1 VGRGTDR
8 DRDPVVQP
16 VRREVDENDPVLLY
30 DNQVSG
36 NKVRLLFEQ
45 PGIEYERRKVEHF
58 DLPTL
63 VLDDGRALTAHT

>member
-1 VGRGTDR
+1 
-8 DRDPVVQP
+8 
-16 VRREVDENDPVLLY
+16 VLLY

-45 PGIEYERRKVEHF
+45 PGIEYERREVEHF